1 MSTQASRQLILAL
14 HDIWNSGS
22 VEQIPEIYGENCT
35 VHWAKGWG
43 PASRGHA
50 QIKDAILHTRS
61 TFPDWH
67 EDVLDMVV
75 TPDKVVTR
83 YCSTGTQHK
92 EYLGIAATGQKVQ
105 FEEISIYRIQDSLV
119 VEQWCLGDDLHCIAQ
134 LKGGGKLRTG

>member
-1 MSTQASRQLILAL
+1 MMSTQASRQLILAL
-14 HDIWNSGS
+14 HDLWNSGS

-50 QIKDAILHTRS
+50 QIKDAILRTRS

-67 EDVLDMVV
+67 EEVLDIIV

-83 YCSTGTQHK
+83 YRSTGTQHG
-92 EYLGIAATGQKVQ
+92 EYLGIAPTGRKVE
-105 FEEISIYRIQDSLV
+105 FEEISIYRIENDRV
-119 VEQWCLGDDLHCIAQ
+119 VEQWCLGDDLHCMAQ
-134 LKGGGKLRTG
+134 LKSDDG